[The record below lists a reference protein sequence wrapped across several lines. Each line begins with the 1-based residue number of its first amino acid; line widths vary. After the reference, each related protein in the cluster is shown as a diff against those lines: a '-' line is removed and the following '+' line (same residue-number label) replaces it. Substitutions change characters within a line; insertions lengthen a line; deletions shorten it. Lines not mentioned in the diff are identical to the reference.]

1 MTDEDCLFCKISAG
15 EIPADIIYETEN
27 VVAFRDINPQA
38 PTHALIIPR
47 KHIATINDL
56 TLDDNAEIG
65 KLFLAAAAI
74 ARKIDGASAFFIS
87 LVSRIGTRFGCQALR
102 LDLGPRFGCQALVA
116 IRVVVSLVI
125 EDAIQIGFALTGLC
139 PGPMAAAVD
148 DLDIADCLKA
158 FGVFVYL
165 PPGDRRAL
173 GECSLADVRIA
184 CRGIYCRADR
194 IQESVVLRR

>member
-56 TLDDNAEIG
+56 TLDDNAEVG

-74 ARKIDGASAFFIS
+74 ARNEGIADDGY
-87 LVSRIGTRFGCQALR
+87 
-102 LDLGPRFGCQALVA
+102 
-116 IRVVVSLVI
+116 RV
-125 EDAIQIGFALTGLC
+125 TMNC
-139 PGPMAAAVD
+139 NAAA
-148 DLDIADCLKA
+148 
-158 FGVFVYL
+158 GQTVFHL
-165 PPGDRRAL
+165 HLHLLGGRQMTWPPG
-173 GECSLADVRIA
+173 
-184 CRGIYCRADR
+184 
-194 IQESVVLRR
+194 